1 VRSPRAPGSLKGR
14 GAVSNPEGRFESL
27 AVEPVEDGWP
37 GDGENETPGLPTELI
52 PDTSRTVIS
61 RNDSPDVPFD
71 QSVNPYRGCEHGCI
85 YCYARPSHAWLGM
98 SPGLDFET
106 RILYKPRAADL
117 LRQELGRRS
126 YRCQV
131 LALGSNTDP
140 YQPAERRLG
149 ITRGLLEV
157 LAECDHPVSV
167 VTKGSLIER
176 DLDLLSAM
184 AEKNLASAMISVT
197 TLDDSLKRIME
208 PRTAAP
214 ARRLA
219 TIRALADA
227 GMPVGVLV
235 APVIPAINDHEIEA
249 ILEAAAAA
257 GADSAAHILLRLPH
271 EVAGLFREWLAEHFS
286 DRSGRVLS
294 LLRAAR
300 GGRDNDPRFG
310 ARMTGEGPWADLV
323 RRRFETACKRIGL
336 RAGEDR
342 ALDTCRFRPP
352 GTSGPQMPLI

>member
-1 VRSPRAPGSLKGR
+1 MNSPRAPGSLKGR

-37 GDGENETPGLPTELI
+37 GDGEDDDAGLPTELI
-52 PDTSRTVIS
+52 PDSSRTVIS

-71 QSVNPYRGCEHGCI
+71 QSINPYRGCEHGCI

-106 RILYKPRAADL
+106 RILYKPRAAEL
-117 LRQELGRRS
+117 LRKELGRKS
-126 YRCQV
+126 YRCRV
-131 LALGSNTDP
+131 LVLGSNTDP

-157 LAECDHPVSV
+157 MAECGQPVSI
-167 VTKGSLIER
+167 VTKASLIER

-184 AEKNLASAMISVT
+184 AKKNLASAMISVT

-219 TIRALADA
+219 SIRALANA
-227 GMPVGVLV
+227 GVPVGVLV
-235 APVIPAINDHEIEA
+235 APVIPAINDHELEA
-249 ILEAAAAA
+249 ILEAAVTA
-257 GADSAAHILLRLPH
+257 GAESAAHILLRLPH
-271 EVAGLFREWLAEHFS
+271 EVAGLFREWLAEHFP
-286 DRSGRVLS
+286 DRSGRVMS

-323 RRRFETACKRIGL
+323 HSRFSTACRRLGL
-336 RAGEDR
+336 SVGEARD
-342 ALDTCRFRPP
+342 LDTGLFRPP
-352 GTSGPQMPLI
+352 SASGGQMSLI